1 MRSDVKQVGREL
13 GVRYVLEGSVRRAGN
28 RLRITAQLVE
38 AATGTHVWAER
49 YDRELADIF
58 VLQDEITEQVV
69 AAIEPE
75 LYAAEHFRSQR
86 KPPENLDAWE
96 CVIRALSHVG
106 EVTRAGMA
114 EAEALCRRAVA
125 IAPAYGQ
132 AHCMLARVLLR
143 RTQFS
148 GQVEAL
154 LLEAMAEARTA
165 LGLDDR
171 DPWAH
176 LAHGVALFRVRRYGD
191 AERALRRALEF
202 NPNLA
207 LAHAYLAWPLAIRG
221 AHEEALKSAEHA
233 LRLSPNDPLVGAQAS
248 YSIAITH
255 FAAGRYLDCVVSA
268 RETTERYPEYI
279 PGHYTLAAA
288 AALSGG
294 VQTAAKSISALLRLR
309 PDCTVAWMSEAIPW
323 PAEIGERFAEG
334 WRIAGMPEE

>member
-1 MRSDVKQVGREL
+1 
-13 GVRYVLEGSVRRAGN
+13 
-28 RLRITAQLVE
+28 
-38 AATGTHVWAER
+38 
-49 YDRELADIF
+49 
-58 VLQDEITEQVV
+58 
-69 AAIEPE
+69 
-75 LYAAEHFRSQR
+75 
-86 KPPENLDAWE
+86 
-96 CVIRALSHVG
+96 
-106 EVTRAGMA
+106 
-114 EAEALCRRAVA
+114 
-125 IAPAYGQ
+125 
-132 AHCMLARVLLR
+132 
-143 RTQFS
+143 
-148 GQVEAL
+148 
-154 LLEAMAEARTA
+154 MAEARTA

-176 LAHGVALFRVRRYGD
+176 LAHGVALFRVRRYGE

-255 FAAGRYLDCVVSA
+255 FAAGRYLNCVVSA

-309 PDCTVAWMSEAIPW
+309 PDCSVAWMSAAIPW
-323 PAEIGERFAEG
+323 PAEIGERLAEG